1 METKEKL
8 ILKII
13 QGYSPQHLEYDILY
27 DLQKVKEI
35 CAIVWDTANNEVD
48 NICELKAEKE
58 ILEQRLEKQYKIVDT
73 FKTEKLKLDELFTKD
88 MRDLTNK
95 LFESDYL
102 NDSLQKQNEA
112 LKAEIDLLQL
122 EVADWESK
130 YSNLESDIE
139 ILKNEEYERGFEAG
153 DRGNMS

>member
-48 NICELKAEKE
+48 EICELKAEKE
-58 ILEQRLEKQYKIVDT
+58 VLEQRLEELIAEIEDLKEQH
-73 FKTEKLKLDELFTKD
+73 KLDLEAEYQKG
-88 MRDLTNK
+88 RDDE
-95 LFESDYL
+95 ESYRL
-102 NDSLQKQNEA
+102 
-112 LKAEIDLLQL
+112 DL
-122 EVADWESK
+122 D
-130 YSNLESDIE
+130 
-139 ILKNEEYERGFEAG
+139 ER
-153 DRGNMS
+153 D